1 MYSIWKKC
9 IILIAFG
16 IIITGIVS
24 LKFPLSSQPN
34 LGDWKIE
41 AVCKV
46 YTYFFFSFS
55 NYYFRCCCY
64 CCYYY
69 HCHYYCYY
77 QILSSS
83 QFLLV
88 ILYHILA
95 PSCSPQMQTDKPDK
109 NMCCSQYKANIWAH
123 CYYYYYYCYYYY
135 YYFYY
140 YDRCK

>member
-1 MYSIWKKC
+1 MHNYLHVQYMEEC

-16 IIITGIVS
+16 VITGIVS
-24 LKFPLSSQPN
+24 LKFPLSSQPD

-46 YTYFFFSFS
+46 YTYFFFSFI
-55 NYYFRCCCY
+55 NYYFHCCCCY

-69 HCHYYCYY
+69 RYNYHYYYYYY

-88 ILYHILA
+88 ILYDILA
-95 PSCSPQMQTDKPDK
+95 PSRSPEMQTDKPDK
-109 NMCCSQYKANIWAH
+109 NSPLSQGGHIAPGDQKS
-123 CYYYYYYCYYYY
+123 
-135 YYFYY
+135 FVLP
-140 YDRCK
+140 R